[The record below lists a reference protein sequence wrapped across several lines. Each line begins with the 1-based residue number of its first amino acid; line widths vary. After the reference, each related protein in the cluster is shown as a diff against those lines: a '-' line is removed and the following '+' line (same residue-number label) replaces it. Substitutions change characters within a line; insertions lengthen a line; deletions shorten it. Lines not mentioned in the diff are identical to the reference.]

1 MIPILEPLTHNEFTI
16 KDSFSFTKELTTYHS
31 SLYMGSLKIEPL
43 FTIIPL
49 NETISNCV
57 SGLRNTNLYNGKLR
71 KKDLYKLLENATSE
85 LSFIFG
91 CLLYNKLT
99 ECNGFS
105 SCSHPSKCISMPL

>member
-1 MIPILEPLTHNEFTI
+1 MKLPYTEVKFYPEVKSQTGL
-16 KDSFSFTKELTTYHS
+16 S
-31 SLYMGSLKIEPL
+31 SLRVSCKRALKVEPL
-43 FTIIPL
+43 FTIILL

-57 SGLRNTNLYNGKLR
+57 SGLRNTNLYNGKLN

-85 LSFIFG
+85 LSFSFG
-91 CLLYNKLT
+91 CLLYDKLT